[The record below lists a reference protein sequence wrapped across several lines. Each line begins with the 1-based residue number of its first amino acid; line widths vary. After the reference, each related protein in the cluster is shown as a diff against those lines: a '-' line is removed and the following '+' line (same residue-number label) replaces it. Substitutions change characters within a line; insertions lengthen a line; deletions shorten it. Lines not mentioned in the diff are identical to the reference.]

1 MDHSLFKI
9 KGRDIVL
16 LLTGAVLYSIGVHMF
31 VTPANIAPGGAAG
44 VAILINYISG
54 APVGITTLLLNV
66 PLLILSWVYL
76 SRRFAIMTAFASTV
90 CSLVLDFVVS
100 PVCPIYTGDRLLGSL
115 SGGVLLGIGMALV
128 FQGGMTT
135 GGTDILGYLFQKK
148 MPQFSIGNALLIV
161 DGIILL
167 ISVFV
172 FHDLEAALFGLICL
186 YVQTKVIDGILYGG
200 DSGSMATIV
209 THSADQISRRII
221 RELDRSATIVLGQ
234 GAYSKAEVEIV
245 LSTVRKSQFAQLKQ
259 IVHETD
265 PSAFVMVTET
275 SSVFGD
281 GFKSLEETI

>member
-135 GGTDILGYLFQKK
+135 GGTDILGYLFQ
-148 MPQFSIGNALLIV
+148 
-161 DGIILL
+161 
-167 ISVFV
+167 
-172 FHDLEAALFGLICL
+172 
-186 YVQTKVIDGILYGG
+186 
-200 DSGSMATIV
+200 
-209 THSADQISRRII
+209 
-221 RELDRSATIVLGQ
+221 
-234 GAYSKAEVEIV
+234 
-245 LSTVRKSQFAQLKQ
+245 
-259 IVHETD
+259 
-265 PSAFVMVTET
+265 
-275 SSVFGD
+275 
-281 GFKSLEETI
+281 

>member
-1 MDHSLFKI
+1 
-9 KGRDIVL
+9 
-16 LLTGAVLYSIGVHMF
+16 
-31 VTPANIAPGGAAG
+31 
-44 VAILINYISG
+44 
-54 APVGITTLLLNV
+54 
-66 PLLILSWVYL
+66 
-76 SRRFAIMTAFASTV
+76 MTAFASTV